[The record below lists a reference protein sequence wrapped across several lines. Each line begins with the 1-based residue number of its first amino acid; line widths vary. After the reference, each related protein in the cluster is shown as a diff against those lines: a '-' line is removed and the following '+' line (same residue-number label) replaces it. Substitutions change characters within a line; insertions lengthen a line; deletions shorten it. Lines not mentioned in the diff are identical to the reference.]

1 MSRSAGVA
9 TVTLGGGGAAY
20 LLLSP
25 QPAMANAATSR
36 RIAEADAAGFMIET
50 LPGHRRLPN
59 LRWCAVEQAQSGG
72 ATPRAAG
79 QIVSMQYDPFNCGRR
94 DEPRNSPQSSFVTV
108 NKRRQFAVA
117 SRSNEQ
123 WRRPGRQ

>member
-50 LPGHRRLPN
+50 LPGHRRVPN
-59 LRWCAVEQAQSGG
+59 LRWCAVEQAQSGC
-72 ATPRAAG
+72 AMPRAAW
-79 QIVSMQYDPFNCGRR
+79 QIVLMQCDPFNCGWL
-94 DEPRNSPQSSFVTV
+94 DEPRISLQYSFVIMYD
-108 NKRRQFAVA
+108 RRI
-117 SRSNEQ
+117 
-123 WRRPGRQ
+123 